1 MEFSRQEYCSGL
13 PFPLPGD
20 LPYPGIEA
28 GSPALQADSLPPE
41 PQGWEGAEQGTV
53 GGDTKDEE
61 YF

>member
-1 MEFSRQEYCSGL
+1 M

-28 GSPALQADSLPPE
+28 GSPALQADSFPPE